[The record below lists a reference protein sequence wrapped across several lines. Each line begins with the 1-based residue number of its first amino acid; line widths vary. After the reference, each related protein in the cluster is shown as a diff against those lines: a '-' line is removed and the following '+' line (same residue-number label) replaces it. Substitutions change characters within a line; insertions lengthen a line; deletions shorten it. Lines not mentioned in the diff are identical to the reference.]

1 VSVTHTISDYRESKG
16 KIFGIQILLFCLL
29 LTEFKNCT
37 RQRQRARWLSGQW
50 DWIRSVWQQLTGF
63 LAPSRAPSQS
73 TLSRLMAGVDLWALK
88 EQFLKAIRLAL
99 QEKITG
105 GQVFSSLPESL
116 MHYTMDGKSRKGIE
130 SQITGRTEIDL
141 AIWSPEL
148 NQVLATHTL
157 HDKEGEAT
165 KAASMLKAL
174 GRSLPSGIFTGDAGF
189 ASPALTS
196 VLVSTGHEYI
206 IGLKG
211 NAGKSYEVAQ
221 NLPWD
226 KAPVLSTSFCKGHGR
241 QEERTLKELFVLP
254 GNKEF
259 FEKYKECCY
268 IYQLISKTNRDGKEC
283 EDVRYFCA
291 SKGLKSLSSKQILE
305 LIRNHWSQENNLHW
319 VKDVVLHEDNLPVMG
334 NRSSRVLGFLKDI
347 VVSVGHSMYHSVQ
360 KFVDIFDASPEKM
373 TRTLCGIT

>member
-1 VSVTHTISDYRESKG
+1 MS
-16 KIFGIQILLFCLL
+16 
-29 LTEFKNCT
+29 
-37 RQRQRARWLSGQW
+37 
-50 DWIRSVWQQLTGF
+50 
-63 LAPSRAPSQS
+63 
-73 TLSRLMAGVDLWALK
+73 GVDLWALK
-88 EQFLKAIRLAL
+88 EQFLKALRLAL
-99 QEKITG
+99 QEKVVCM
-105 GQVFSSLPESL
+105 QSSNLSANL

-130 SQITGRTEIDL
+130 SPITGRTEIDL
-141 AIWSPEL
+141 AIWCPEL

-165 KAASMLKAL
+165 KAASMLKTL
-174 GRSLPSGIFTGDAGF
+174 GRSLPAGIFTGDAGF

-196 VLVSTGHEYI
+196 VIVSTGHDYI

-226 KAPVLSTSFCKGHGR
+226 KAPVLSASLCKGHGR
-241 QEERTLKELFVLP
+241 QEERTLKELYVLP

-268 IYQLISKTNRDGKEC
+268 IYQIISKTNRNEKKC

-291 SKGLKSLSSKQILE
+291 SKGLKSLSSNKILE
-305 LIRNHWSQENNLHW
+305 TIRNHWSQENNLHW
-319 VKDVVLHEDNLPVMG
+319 VKDVILHEDNLPVMG

-347 VVSVGHSMYHSVQ
+347 VVSVGHSVYHSVQ
-360 KFVDIFDASPEKM
+360 KFIDIFDASPEKM
-373 TRTLCGIT
+373 TRDLFGIP